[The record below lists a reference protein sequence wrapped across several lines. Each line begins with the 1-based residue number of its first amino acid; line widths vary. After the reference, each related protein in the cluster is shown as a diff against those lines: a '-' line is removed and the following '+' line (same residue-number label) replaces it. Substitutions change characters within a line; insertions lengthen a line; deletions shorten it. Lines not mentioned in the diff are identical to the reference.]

1 MAVDQSQPLKNKI
14 KQNKTEQNKTVSKLI
29 CYLICFSFSC
39 SWRLPMIRIDGIT
52 NFDVHGPI
60 RAHKKVAGRLL
71 HCDSSW
77 RRRSSHHIFP
87 LLSFLLNLLQ
97 RNTQIDSQFNDPKL
111 RNRKRRKLCRKFD
124 QNSTSTIVWKGAKS
138 RNPNAIRKWKIKI
151 IPKVVA
157 DFHKDFF

>member
-52 NFDVHGPI
+52 NFNVHGPI

-71 HCDSSW
+71 HCDGSW

-87 LLSFLLNLLQ
+87 LLSLSFS
-97 RNTQIDSQFNDPKL
+97 TFFKGTPKSIL
-111 RNRKRRKLCRKFD
+111 
-124 QNSTSTIVWKGAKS
+124 NSTSQNSETKKMKTFYEIWSKKH
-138 RNPNAIRKWKIKI
+138 PNDCSEGCKITK
-151 IPKVVA
+151 P
-157 DFHKDFF
+157 